1 MNLLVLLLF
10 FGARRAECTQR
21 ARCARRAA
29 GYRVREEGHGEM
41 GLPPFFLH
49 LKVRSPSS
57 ENLEIRRIL
66 TLLPDAASNC
76 NRWVRVVLVLASPS

>member
-41 GLPPFFLH
+41 GLPPFFRTL
-49 LKVRSPSS
+49 RSDRPHQ
-57 ENLEIRRIL
+57 R
-66 TLLPDAASNC
+66 T
-76 NRWVRVVLVLASPS
+76 